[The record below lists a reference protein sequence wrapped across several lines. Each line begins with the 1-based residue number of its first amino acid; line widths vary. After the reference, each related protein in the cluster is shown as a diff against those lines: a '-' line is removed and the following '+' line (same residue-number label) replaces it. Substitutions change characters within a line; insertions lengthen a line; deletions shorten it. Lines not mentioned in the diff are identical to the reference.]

1 MRNMFVGTCKN
12 YYYYFG
18 KSILGDPGAVSW
30 VRKNG
35 GESFLERAREP
46 YGMLLLTNQFH
57 GLFEGLIALVC
68 DLAQKK

>member
-1 MRNMFVGTCKN
+1 MFVALVKVIFVTLVEAL
-12 YYYYFG
+12 
-18 KSILGDPGAVSW
+18 SVSW

>member
-1 MRNMFVGTCKN
+1 MFVALVKVIFITLVEAL
-12 YYYYFG
+12 
-18 KSILGDPGAVSW
+18 SVIW